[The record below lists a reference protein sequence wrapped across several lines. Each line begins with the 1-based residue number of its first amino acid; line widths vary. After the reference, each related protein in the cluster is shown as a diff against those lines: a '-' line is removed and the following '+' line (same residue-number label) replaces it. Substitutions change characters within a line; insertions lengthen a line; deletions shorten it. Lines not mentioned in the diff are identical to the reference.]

1 MFITWETIVAL
12 IVLFLTV
19 PIWLPLV
26 LMILG
31 SLILFIVYIVLHVV
45 IAVEDFMDYIRDRRN
60 RV

>member
-45 IAVEDFMDYIRDRRN
+45 IAVEDFMDYIRDRRDKI
-60 RV
+60 